1 LRVSGHGKWR
11 TGCPLLAQSGHGTPL
26 HVSFA
31 FFGRWFTN
39 KQSFV
44 MKVTLRSRDR
54 GYRCELG

>member
-1 LRVSGHGKWR
+1 MSAN
-11 TGCPLLAQSGHGTPL
+11 PQSGHGTPL
-26 HVSFA
+26 HVGFA
-31 FFGRWFTN
+31 FFGRWFAN